1 MGEEEIKEPLSTH
14 LVRPFRHQMPNS
26 PESYIQVTE
35 KGWVSMYL
43 GKQQKKIQIS
53 PDGQR
58 VFIESQRQ
66 PKLEYRPFT
75 AAKQNQADGEET

>member
-1 MGEEEIKEPLSTH
+1 
-14 LVRPFRHQMPNS
+14 
-26 PESYIQVTE
+26 
-35 KGWVSMYL
+35 MYL

-66 PKLEYRPFT
+66 PKLEYRPF
-75 AAKQNQADGEET
+75 ADAKRNQVDGAEA

>member
-1 MGEEEIKEPLSTH
+1 
-14 LVRPFRHQMPNS
+14 MPNS

-35 KGWVSMYL
+35 TGWVSMYL

-58 VFIESQRQ
+58 VFIES
-66 PKLEYRPFT
+66 
-75 AAKQNQADGEET
+75 